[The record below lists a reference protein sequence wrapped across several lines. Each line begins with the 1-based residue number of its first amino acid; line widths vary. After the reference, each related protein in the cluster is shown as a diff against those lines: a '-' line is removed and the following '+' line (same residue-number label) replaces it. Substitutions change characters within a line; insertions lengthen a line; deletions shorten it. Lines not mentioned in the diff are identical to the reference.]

1 MTRGPKRKP
10 GKRDASGRLSRSH
23 DETIA
28 RHAAVHD
35 QQERETLEVGL
46 SARVRVWGIDPKMS
60 RSQMAGSVVGR
71 LCLTGELSR
80 EQYDAAQSWLSDL
93 RNWRQCIAAPRIGAV
108 DLNAIRGGGTEIES
122 EVWYRRCCERM
133 KEARAAIQQA
143 QNALQLRAN
152 LWAPLDLMVGEDRSV
167 LHLVGDLRLALNALS
182 HHYGHT

>member
-10 GKRDASGRLSRSH
+10 GKRTESGRLSRSQ

-46 SARVRVWGIDPKMS
+46 SARVRIWGIDPKMS

-93 RNWRQCIAAPRIGAV
+93 RNWRQAIAAPRGMGAV
-108 DLNAIRGGGTEIES
+108 DLNAIRGDSTEVES
-122 EVWYRRCCERM
+122 EVWYRRCRDRM
-133 KEARAAIQQA
+133 ASARAAIQQE
-143 QNALQLRAN
+143 QNALRLRAN

-167 LHLVGDLRLALNALS
+167 MTMVGDLRLALNALAR
-182 HHYGHT
+182 HYG